1 MSVRPIRPEDITLPD
16 TRRIDITASMREVES
31 GATDPADR

>member
-1 MSVRPIRPEDITLPD
+1 MHPIRPEDITLPD
-16 TRRIDITASMREVES
+16 TRSIDITASMREVES

>member
-1 MSVRPIRPEDITLPD
+1 MRPVRPEDITLPD

-31 GATDPADR
+31 GEADSADR

>member
-1 MSVRPIRPEDITLPD
+1 MRPVRPEDITLPD

-31 GATDPADR
+31 GEADSADH

>member
-1 MSVRPIRPEDITLPD
+1 MRPIRPEDITLPD
-16 TRRIDITASMREVES
+16 TRRIDINAYLREVES